1 MGDVHAAT
9 EDEAQM
15 AVVPVESVAER
26 RTRKRALLENAVALV
41 GRTREALQHQVH
53 VYSQL
58 DRLEGVPS
66 ALCGYQES
74 SEQPMYC
81 S

>member
-1 MGDVHAAT
+1 MHAAT
-9 EDEAQM
+9 ENEEQV

-26 RTRKRALLENAVALV
+26 RTRRRALLEQAIALV
-41 GRTREALQHQVH
+41 GRTREALQRQVH
-53 VYSQL
+53 VYGQL
-58 DRLEGVPS
+58 DRLEGVAS